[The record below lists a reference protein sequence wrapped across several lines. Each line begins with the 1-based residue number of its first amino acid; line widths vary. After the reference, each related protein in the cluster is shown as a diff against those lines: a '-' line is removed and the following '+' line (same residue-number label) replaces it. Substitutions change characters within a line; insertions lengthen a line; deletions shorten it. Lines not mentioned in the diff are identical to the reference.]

1 MTDRRELLALI
12 RGVAALAPF
21 GAMAQAG
28 LPVIGYLSSRSAEAE
43 IPVWTGFLNGLK
55 QAGFIVGQNVVI
67 GTDTPRE
74 ASIVCRL
81 PRPS

>member
-1 MTDRRELLALI
+1 MNRRDLLSGA
-12 RGVAALAPF
+12 VAAAALAPLR
-21 GAMAQAG
+21 ATAQSG

>member
-1 MTDRRELLALI
+1 MTNRRDLLALI
-12 RGVAALAPF
+12 GGAAALAPF
-21 GAMAQAG
+21 RATAQLG
-28 LPVIGYLSSRSAEAE
+28 LPAIGYLNSRSAEAE

-81 PRPS
+81 SRPS